1 MTSDHGW
8 KFIHLFPL
16 KWFSFIELKLLF
28 SISMLGF
35 FEYEWK
41 KCSPVQLLCY
51 IHYSPRGRWR
61 LLIKI
66 INIDWAD
73 QPATELKM
81 CCHSRAACFDFS
93 CRQDLNTQTCS
104 TFSSRGQQISLQEV
118 CFQHYTCFFLLTPLC
133 LLMFQPCIALQ
144 NDMSPRL
151 PPIIFYWVQT
161 LFITANYRPA
171 MYWFPICQHLP
182 CLICFKTHCT
192 WL

>member
-1 MTSDHGW
+1 MSLNCYLVLACLTS
-8 KFIHLFPL
+8 LN
-16 KWFSFIELKLLF
+16 
-28 SISMLGF
+28 MNQRNA
-35 FEYEWK
+35 
-41 KCSPVQLLCY
+41 VQLLCY

-73 QPATELKM
+73 QPATELKT
-81 CCHSRAACFDFS
+81 CCHSSAACFDFS
-93 CRQDLNTQTCS
+93 CRQHLNTETCS

-118 CFQHYTCFFLLTPLC
+118 CFQHYTYFFLLTPLC

-151 PPIIFYWVQT
+151 HPIIFYWVQT

-171 MYWFPICQHLP
+171 IYWFPICQHLP